1 MRIELIFNKYPWVE
15 LTTPK
20 PRQDH
25 EVSFQSPQPPCL
37 LLLCLSLSIN
47 SIPPPQP
54 LLIPIIFMLCPQS
67 LRLYHKKKECVSSSV
82 SSFEIVITCAG
93 KYKSR
98 KQISNCETLD
108 SQVSTTQERNSQR
121 KLAGNKSFKGQLK
134 KVYSWLTKDVAGL
147 PIIT

>member
-15 LTTPK
+15 LTTAK

-25 EVSFQSPQPPCL
+25 EVSFQSPQPPAL
-37 LLLCLSLSIN
+37 LLLCLSLSIS
-47 SIPPPQP
+47 SILPPQP

-67 LRLYHKKKECVSSSV
+67 IRLYYKKKKKECVSSSV

-93 KYKSR
+93 KYKSK

-108 SQVSTTQERNSQR
+108 SQVSTTRERNSQ
-121 KLAGNKSFKGQLK
+121 
-134 KVYSWLTKDVAGL
+134 SWLAINPLNDS
-147 PIIT
+147 